1 VGYWGAQ
8 KPDPG
13 LRCPLDRTH
22 PLARGLW
29 GAWIF
34 NRPAGENWEDAV
46 TSRLIYLEGPAHVS
60 RGLFLPAGQERF
72 GSISGTP
79 PDPSQGFSIAARASN
94 YGEGVRKHHLVSR
107 WPAWG
112 IVLDTSANLP
122 GLYGQMKFDGYE
134 YKVTFVPASEA
145 TPGRVMSLAMVYDS
159 AAEEIRTYFDGGF
172 KESDL
177 LPGTPASEGY
187 MWLGTNGQEP
197 DNALYR
203 WVGEID
209 YVYIYE
215 RPLSVGEV
223 QWLYREPYDMFQ
235 APEPVRFYS
244 IASTQ

>member
-13 LRCPLDRTH
+13 LRCPLDRAH

-34 NRPAGENWEDAV
+34 NRPAGLVWEDAV
-46 TSRLIYLEGPAHVS
+46 TSRIISLADTAHVR
-60 RGLFLPAGQERF
+60 RGLFLPAGQERY
-72 GSISGTP
+72 GSISGLP
-79 PDPSQGFSIAARASN
+79 PDPSQGFTIATRASN
-94 YGEGVRKHHLVSR
+94 YGVGVRKHHLVSR

-112 IVLDTSANLP
+112 IVLDTETALP
-122 GLYGQMKFDGYE
+122 GLYGQMKFGEYE
-134 YKVTFVPASEA
+134 YQVTFLPAGDVPA
-145 TPGRVMSLAMVYDS
+145 GGFMSLALVYDS
-159 AAEEIRTYFDGGF
+159 SALALLTYVGGVWWDEVSSPGAA
-172 KESDL
+172 
-177 LPGTPASEGY
+177 ASEGY
-187 MWLGTNGQEP
+187 MWLGTNGQNP
-197 DNALYR
+197 DDGLYR

-215 RPLSVGEV
+215 RPLSEYEV

-244 IASTQ
+244 IASTR

>member
-46 TSRLIYLEGPAHVS
+46 NSRIISLVGPAHVR
-60 RGLFLPAGQERF
+60 RGLFLPAGQGRY

-79 PDPSQGFSIAARASN
+79 PDPSQGFTIAARASN
-94 YGEGVRKHHLVSR
+94 YWTGVRKHHLVSR

-112 IVLDTSANLP
+112 IVLDTSANFP
-122 GLYGQMKFDGYE
+122 GLYGQMKFGEYE
-134 YKVTFVPASEA
+134 YQVTFLPASDV
-145 TPGRVMSLAMVYDS
+145 PGGGFMSLALVYDS
-159 AAEEIRTYFDGGF
+159 SALALLTYVGGVWGD
-172 KESDL
+172 EVS
-177 LPGTPASEGY
+177 PSGTPANEGI
-187 MWLGTNGQEP
+187 MRIGTNGQEP

-215 RPLSVGEV
+215 RALSGYEV
-223 QWLYREPYDMFQ
+223 QWLYREPYDIFQ

>member
-1 VGYWGAQ
+1 MGYWGAQ

-34 NRPAGENWEDAV
+34 NRPAGLVWEDAV
-46 TSRLIYLEGPAHVS
+46 NSRLIALAGPAHVR
-60 RGLFLPAGQERF
+60 RGLFLPPGPERY

-79 PDPSQGFSIAARASN
+79 PDPSRGFTIATRASS
-94 YGEGVRKHHLVSR
+94 YGEDVRKHHLVSR
-107 WPAWG
+107 WPSWG
-112 IVLDTSANLP
+112 IVLDTETNYP
-122 GLYGQMKFDGYE
+122 GLYGQMKFGTVE
-134 YKVTFVPASEA
+134 YKVTFLPASNVS
-145 TPGRVMSLAMVYDS
+145 PGRVMPMALVYDS
-159 AAEEIRTYFDGGF
+159 DAGEIQTYFDGVL
-172 KESDL
+172 KEVDT
-177 LPGTPASEGY
+177 PYGTPASEGS

-209 YVYIYE
+209 YMYIYV
-215 RPLSVGEV
+215 RGLSEGEV
-223 QWLYREPYDMFQ
+223 QWLYREPYDIFQ

>member
-1 VGYWGAQ
+1 MGYWGAQ

-13 LRCPLDRTH
+13 LRCPLDRAH

-46 TSRLIYLEGPAHVS
+46 TSRLIALEGPAHVR
-60 RGLFLPAGQERF
+60 RGLFLPAGVPGF
-72 GSISGTP
+72 GSIDGSP
-79 PDPSQGFSIAARASN
+79 PDPSQGFTIAARASN

-112 IVLDTSANLP
+112 IVLDTSAELP

-145 TPGRVMSLAMVYDS
+145 TPGRIMSLAMVYDP
-159 AAEEIRTYFDGGF
+159 AAEEIRTYFDGVF
-172 KESDL
+172 KEQET
-177 LPGTPASEGY
+177 PYGTPASEGD

-197 DNALYR
+197 DAPLYR
-203 WVGEID
+203 WAGEID
-209 YVYIYE
+209 YVYIYV
-215 RPLSVGEV
+215 RALSEDEV
-223 QWLYREPYDMFQ
+223 DWLYREPYDIFQ

>member
-46 TSRLIYLEGPAHVS
+46 NSRIISLAGPAQVH
-60 RGLFLPAGQERF
+60 RGLFLPAGQERY

-79 PDPSQGFSIAARASN
+79 PDPSQGFTIAARASN
-94 YGEGVRKHHLVSR
+94 YGYGVREHHLVSR

-112 IVLDTSANLP
+112 IVLDTSAELP
-122 GLYGQMKFDGYE
+122 GLYGQMMFGGWE
-134 YKVTFVPASEA
+134 YQVTFLPASNVS
-145 TPGRVMSLAMVYDS
+145 PGRVMSLSLAYNS
-159 AAEEIRTYFDGGF
+159 TTGEIRTYFDGEF
-172 KESDL
+172 REQDEPS
-177 LPGTPASEGY
+177 GTAANEGS

-197 DNALYR
+197 DAPLYR

-209 YVYIYE
+209 YLYIYV
-215 RPLSVGEV
+215 RALSPGEV
-223 QWLYREPYDMFQ
+223 QWLYREPYDIFQ

>member
-1 VGYWGAQ
+1 MGYWGAQ

-13 LRCPLDRTH
+13 LRCPLDRAH

-34 NRPAGENWEDAV
+34 NRSAGENWEDAV
-46 TSRLIYLEGPAHVS
+46 TSRIIFLEGPAHVR
-60 RGLFLPAGQERF
+60 RGLFLPAGQDRY

-79 PDPSQGFSIAARASN
+79 PDPSQGFTIAARASN

-112 IVLDTSANLP
+112 IVLDTSAELP
-122 GLYGQMKFDGYE
+122 GLYGQMKFHEWE
-134 YKVTFVPASEA
+134 YQVTFLPASNVS
-145 TPGRVMSLAMVYDS
+145 PGRVMSLALVYNPN
-159 AAEEIRTYFDGGF
+159 ELELRTYFDGDY
-172 KESDL
+172 KESGY
-177 LPGTPASEGY
+177 PGGTATSEGD

-244 IASTQ
+244 IASAQ

>member
-13 LRCPLDRTH
+13 LRCPLDRAH

-34 NRPAGENWEDAV
+34 NQSAGQHWEDAV
-46 TSRLIYLEGPAHVS
+46 TSRTIGLYSRAHVR
-60 RGLFLPAGQERF
+60 RGLFLPAGEPRY
-72 GSISGTP
+72 GSIHGIP
-79 PDPSQGFSIAARASN
+79 PDPSQGFTIAARASN
-94 YGEGVRKHHLVSR
+94 YGTGVREHHLVSR

-112 IVLDTSANLP
+112 IVLDTGTDLP
-122 GLYGQMKFDGYE
+122 GLYGQMKFGGYE
-134 YKVTFVPASEA
+134 YKVTFVPSSQVPQGWA
-145 TPGRVMSLAMVYDS
+145 MSLAMVYDPLLG
-159 AAEEIRTYFDGGF
+159 ELKTYFDGVF
-172 KESDL
+172 KEWD
-177 LPGTPASEGY
+177 TPLGAVANEGI
-187 MWLGTNGQEP
+187 MRLGTNGQEP

-209 YVYIYE
+209 YLYIYV
-215 RPLSVGEV
+215 RALSEGEV

-244 IASTQ
+244 IASTR

>member
-34 NRPAGENWEDAV
+34 NRPAGLNWEDAV
-46 TSRLIYLEGPAHVS
+46 NSRLIALEGPAHVR
-60 RGLFLPAGQERF
+60 RGLFLPAGQERY

-79 PDPSQGFSIAARASN
+79 PDPSQGFTIAARASN
-94 YGEGVRKHHLVSR
+94 YGDGVRKHHLVSR

-122 GLYGQMKFDGYE
+122 GLYGQMKFDGDE
-134 YKVTFVPASEA
+134 YKVTFLPANYVS
-145 TPGRVMSLAMVYDS
+145 PGRVMPMALVYDPPL
-159 AAEEIRTYFDGGF
+159 EELRTYLDGVY
-172 KESDL
+172 KESGY
-177 LPGTPASEGY
+177 PVGTVANEGI
-187 MWLGTNGQEP
+187 MRLGTNGQDP
-197 DNALYR
+197 DNTLYR

-209 YVYIYE
+209 YVYIYV
-215 RPLSVGEV
+215 RDLSDYEV
-223 QWLYREPYDMFQ
+223 QWLYKEPYDMFQ

>member
-1 VGYWGAQ
+1 MGYWGAQ

-13 LRCPLDRTH
+13 LRCPLDRAH

-34 NRPAGENWEDAV
+34 NRSAGQDWEDAV
-46 TSRLIYLEGPAHVS
+46 NSRLIPLVGPAQVR
-60 RGLFLPAGQERF
+60 RGLFLPAGEYRH
-72 GSISGTP
+72 GPIDGIP
-79 PDPSQGFSIAARASN
+79 VDPSQGFTIAARASN

-112 IVLDTSANLP
+112 IVLDTGTDLP
-122 GLYGQMKFDGYE
+122 GLYGQMKFSGYE

-145 TPGRVMSLAMVYDS
+145 TPGRIMSLAMVYDP
-159 AAEEIRTYFDGGF
+159 AAEEIRTYFDGVF
-172 KESDL
+172 KEQET
-177 LPGTPASEGY
+177 PYGTVASEGY
-187 MWLGTNGQEP
+187 MWLGSNGQDP
-197 DNALYR
+197 DDALYR

-209 YVYIYE
+209 YVYIYV
-215 RPLSVGEV
+215 RALSEYEV
-223 QWLYREPYDMFQ
+223 QWLYREPYDIFQ

>member
-1 VGYWGAQ
+1 MGYWGAQ

-13 LRCPLDRTH
+13 LRCPLDRAH

-60 RGLFLPAGQERF
+60 RGLFLPAGQDRY

-79 PDPSQGFSIAARASN
+79 PDPSQGFTIAARASN
-94 YGEGVRKHHLVSR
+94 YGTGVRKHHLVSR
-107 WPAWG
+107 WPSWG
-112 IVLDTSANLP
+112 IVLDTETESP
-122 GLYGQMKFDGYE
+122 GLYGQMKFGGYE
-134 YKVTFVPASEA
+134 YEVTFVPSDQVS
-145 TPGRVMSLAMVYDS
+145 PGQVMSLALVYDS
-159 AAEEIRTYFDGGF
+159 GAEEIRTYFGGGF
-172 KESDL
+172 KEWDT
-177 LPGTPASEGY
+177 PYGTVANEGD
-187 MWLGTNGQEP
+187 MWFGSNWQEP
-197 DNALYR
+197 DTPLYR

-209 YVYIYE
+209 YVYIYV
-215 RPLSVGEV
+215 RGLSEGEV

>member
-46 TSRLIYLEGPAHVS
+46 NSRIISLAGPAHVR
-60 RGLFLPAGQERF
+60 RGLFLPAGQERY
-72 GSISGTP
+72 GSISGIP
-79 PDPSQGFSIAARASN
+79 PDPSQGFTIAARASN
-94 YGEGVRKHHLVSR
+94 DGTGVRKHHLVSR

-112 IVLDTSANLP
+112 IVLDTSAELP
-122 GLYGQMKFDGYE
+122 GLYGQMKFGGTE
-134 YKVTFVPASEA
+134 WWATFLPASNVS
-145 TPGRVMSLAMVYDS
+145 PGRVMSLAMMYDPS
-159 AAEEIRTYFDGGF
+159 LPELRACIDGALVDATWLG
-172 KESDL
+172 
-177 LPGTPASEGY
+177 GTVASEGD

-197 DNALYR
+197 DDALYR

-223 QWLYREPYDMFQ
+223 QWLYREPYDIFQ

>member
-13 LRCPLDRTH
+13 LRCPLDRAH
-22 PLARGLW
+22 PLVRGLW

-34 NRPAGENWEDAV
+34 NRPAGEIWEDAV
-46 TSRLIYLEGPAHVS
+46 TSRFIYLVGPAHVY
-60 RGLFLPAGQERF
+60 RGLFLPAGVNRH
-72 GSISGTP
+72 GPIDGIP
-79 PDPSQGFSIAARASN
+79 VAPSQGFTIAARASN
-94 YGEGVRKHHLVSR
+94 EGTGVRKHHLVSR

-112 IVLDTSANLP
+112 IVLDTSAELP

-134 YKVTFVPASEA
+134 YKVTFLPASNVSA
-145 TPGRVMSLAMVYDS
+145 GLFMSLAMVYDS
-159 AAEEIRTYFDGGF
+159 AAEEIRTYLDGVF
-172 KESDL
+172 KEQET
-177 LPGTPASEGY
+177 PYGTVASEGY
-187 MWLGTNGQEP
+187 MWLGSNWQEP

-203 WVGEID
+203 WAGEID

-215 RPLSVGEV
+215 RPLSEYEV

>member
-1 VGYWGAQ
+1 MGYWGAQ

-46 TSRLIYLEGPAHVS
+46 TSRIISLADTVHVR
-60 RGLFLPAGQERF
+60 RGLFLPAGQERY
-72 GSISGTP
+72 GSISGP
-79 PDPSQGFSIAARASN
+79 PPVPSQGFTIATRASN
-94 YGEGVRKHHLVSR
+94 YGAGVRKHHLVSR

-112 IVLDTSANLP
+112 IVLDTGTDLP
-122 GLYGQMKFDGYE
+122 GLYGQMKFDAEE
-134 YKVTFVPASEA
+134 YKLTFVPSSGVSQ
-145 TPGRVMSLAMVYDS
+145 GRVMSLAMVYDPLLG
-159 AAEEIRTYFDGGF
+159 ELQTYFDGVF
-172 KESDL
+172 KEWDTPL
-177 LPGTPASEGY
+177 GTAASEGS
-187 MWLGTNGQEP
+187 MWLGSNGQDP
-197 DNALYR
+197 DDPLYR

-209 YVYIYE
+209 YVYIYV
-215 RPLSVGEV
+215 RPLSGYEV
-223 QWLYREPYDMFQ
+223 QWLYQEPYDMFQ

>member
-34 NRPAGENWEDAV
+34 NQSAGLYWEDAV
-46 TSRLIYLEGPAHVS
+46 TSRLISLVGPAHVG
-60 RGLFLPAGQERF
+60 RGLFLPAGVHRYGIIE
-72 GSISGTP
+72 GTP
-79 PDPSQGFSIAARASN
+79 PDPSQGFTIATRASN
-94 YGEGVRKHHLVSR
+94 YWTGVREHHLVSR

-112 IVLDTSANLP
+112 IVLDTGTNLP

-177 LPGTPASEGY
+177 LPGTPASEGD
-187 MWLGTNGQEP
+187 MWFGTNGQEP

-209 YVYIYE
+209 YVYIYV
-215 RPLSVGEV
+215 RALSEYEV

>member
-13 LRCPLDRTH
+13 LRCPLDRAH

-34 NRPAGENWEDAV
+34 NRPAGQEWEDAV
-46 TSRLIYLEGPAHVS
+46 NSRLISLVGPAHVR
-60 RGLFLPAGQERF
+60 RGLVLPAGEHRY
-72 GSISGTP
+72 GSISGIP
-79 PDPSQGFSIAARASN
+79 PDPSQGFTIAARASN

-112 IVLDTSANLP
+112 IVLDTSATLP
-122 GLYGQMKFDGYE
+122 GLYGQMKFGGGE

-145 TPGRVMSLAMVYDS
+145 TPGRVMSLALVYDPTDT
-159 AAEEIRTYFDGGF
+159 EIRTYIDGVF
-172 KESDL
+172 KEGDY
-177 LPGTPASEGY
+177 PYGTPASEGY
-187 MWLGTNGQEP
+187 MWLGSNGQDPGES
-197 DNALYR
+197 LYR

-209 YVYIYE
+209 YLYIYV
-215 RPLSVGEV
+215 RALSEDEV
-223 QWLYREPYDMFQ
+223 QWLYREPYDIFQ

>member
-1 VGYWGAQ
+1 MGYWGAQ

-34 NRPAGENWEDAV
+34 NRPAGQNWEDAV
-46 TSRLIYLEGPAHVS
+46 TSRFIYLVGRAHVY
-60 RGLFLPAGQERF
+60 RGLVLPDGVSRH
-72 GSISGTP
+72 GSIDGIP
-79 PDPSQGFSIAARASN
+79 VDPSQGFTIATRASN
-94 YGEGVRKHHLVSR
+94 EGTGVRKHHLVSR

-112 IVLDTSANLP
+112 IVLDTSAELP
-122 GLYGQMKFDGYE
+122 GLYGQMKFGGTE
-134 YKVTFVPASEA
+134 SQAIFLPASNVS
-145 TPGRVMSLAMVYDS
+145 PGRVMSLAMVYDP
-159 AAEEIRTYFDGGF
+159 AADEIRTYFDGEF
-172 KESDL
+172 KESGITY
-177 LPGTPASEGY
+177 GTVASEGD

-215 RPLSVGEV
+215 RDLSDYEV
-223 QWLYREPYDMFQ
+223 QWLYREPYDIFQ

>member
-1 VGYWGAQ
+1 MGYWGAQ

-34 NRPAGENWEDAV
+34 NRPAGLVWEDAV
-46 TSRLIYLEGPAHVS
+46 NPRLISLAGPAHVR
-60 RGLFLPAGQERF
+60 RGLFLPAGQERY
-72 GSISGTP
+72 GSISGIP
-79 PDPSQGFSIAARASN
+79 PDPSQGFTIAARASN
-94 YGEGVRKHHLVSR
+94 DGTGVRKHHLVSR

-112 IVLDTSANLP
+112 IVLDTSAELP
-122 GLYGQMKFDGYE
+122 GLYGQMMFGGWE
-134 YKVTFVPASEA
+134 YQVTFLPASNVS
-145 TPGRVMSLAMVYDS
+145 PGRVMSLSLAYNS
-159 AAEEIRTYFDGGF
+159 TTGEIRTYFDGEF
-172 KESDL
+172 REQDEPS
-177 LPGTPASEGY
+177 GTAANEGS

-197 DNALYR
+197 DAPLYR

-209 YVYIYE
+209 YLYIYV
-215 RPLSVGEV
+215 RALSPGEV
-223 QWLYREPYDMFQ
+223 QWLYREPYDIFQ